1 MKDLNARPYTHRK
14 PCPIVNDSTAFGLDG
29 PAFKFLCQV
38 YELGNVTSPFW
49 DGAFSSVKWKW

>member
-38 YELGNVTSPFW
+38 YELGNVTSPF
-49 DGAFSSVKWKW
+49 